1 MEEYSFLCPSQKR
14 ADEMRASWGTK
25 ASGSG
30 HGWEGHLSARARK
43 ELDVPVCRDGMS
55 KQPKFRFKLH
65 EARHRGRGPT
75 DSLSSIL
82 LVILELLGGARTQK
96 SPGSSLQFSSG
107 ALIASDTQ
115 FPEWQVPGWALIS

>member
-1 MEEYSFLCPSQKR
+1 MSEGRSWILEEYSFLCPSQKR

-65 EARHRGRGPT
+65 EAKQRPRLHRQ
-75 DSLSSIL
+75 S
-82 LVILELLGGARTQK
+82 ELY
-96 SPGSSLQFSSG
+96 SPGDSG
-107 ALIASDTQ
+107 ASGRSKDSEEPRELTSVQ
-115 FPEWQVPGWALIS
+115 FRGTHSQ